1 MIEHNFKKKFGQNFL
16 QDKNIIRKIVDVAS
30 PTDKDLI
37 LEIGPGSGALTEVL
51 TERAR
56 TISYEIDTELKGIL
70 DEKFG
75 KNDNSTI
82 IYDDFLN
89 RNVKKDIEN
98 YKYEKLYVIANL
110 PYYITTPIIEKIIN
124 EKLDIE
130 KMVLMVQKEVGDRFT
145 SKEGSK
151 EYSSITVYLNYY
163 FDLKK
168 EFIVTKNAFYPRPNV
183 DSMIISL
190 SKKKEYIKPHNE
202 EQFLKLVRDSFQFK
216 RKTLK
221 NNLREYNWESIK
233 SYLDENGIKETVR
246 AEELK
251 LSDYIKISDIL

>member
-37 LEIGPGSGALTEVL
+37 IEIGPGSGALTEVL

-56 TISYEIDTELKGIL
+56 TISYEIDTELKDIL

-98 YKYEKLYVIANL
+98 YEYEKLYVIANL

-145 SKEGSK
+145 SKEGTK

-190 SKKKEYIKPHNE
+190 SRKKEYLKPHNE
-202 EQFLKLVRDSFQFK
+202 ELFLKLVRDSFQFK

-221 NNLREYNWESIK
+221 NNLREYNWDSIK

>member
-37 LEIGPGSGALTEVL
+37 IEIGPGSGALTEVL

-56 TISYEIDTELKGIL
+56 TLSYEIDTELKDIL
-70 DEKFG
+70 EEKFG
-75 KNDNSTI
+75 NNDNSTI

-98 YKYEKLYVIANL
+98 YEYEKLYVIANL

-145 SKEGSK
+145 SKEGTK

-190 SKKKEYIKPHNE
+190 SRKKEYLKPHNE
-202 EQFLKLVRDSFQFK
+202 ELFLKLVRDSFQFK

-221 NNLREYNWESIK
+221 NNLREYNWDSIK

>member
-37 LEIGPGSGALTEVL
+37 IEIGPGSGALTKVL

-56 TISYEIDTELKGIL
+56 TISYEIDTELKDIL
-70 DEKFG
+70 EEKFG
-75 KNDNSTI
+75 NNDNSTI

-98 YKYEKLYVIANL
+98 YEYEKLYVIANL

-145 SKEGSK
+145 SKEGTK

-190 SKKKEYIKPHNE
+190 SRKKEYLKPHNE
-202 EQFLKLVRDSFQFK
+202 ELFLKLVRDSFQFK

-221 NNLREYNWESIK
+221 NNLREYNWDRIK

>member
-37 LEIGPGSGALTEVL
+37 IEIGPGSGALTEVL

-56 TISYEIDTELKGIL
+56 TLSYEIDTELKDIL
-70 DEKFG
+70 EEKFG
-75 KNDNSTI
+75 NNDNSTI

-98 YKYEKLYVIANL
+98 YEYEKLYVIANL

-145 SKEGSK
+145 SKEGTK

-190 SKKKEYIKPHNE
+190 SRKKEYLKPHNE
-202 EQFLKLVRDSFQFK
+202 ELFLKLVRDSFQFK

-221 NNLREYNWESIK
+221 NNLREYNWDSIK
-233 SYLDENGIKETVR
+233 TYLDENGIKETVR

-251 LSDYIKISDIL
+251 ISDYIKISDIL

>member
-37 LEIGPGSGALTEVL
+37 IEIGPGSGALTEVL
-51 TERAR
+51 TERAK
-56 TISYEIDTELKGIL
+56 TISYEIDTELKDIL
-70 DEKFG
+70 EEKFG
-75 KNDNSTI
+75 NNDNSTI

-98 YKYEKLYVIANL
+98 YEYEKLYVIANL

-145 SKEGSK
+145 SKEGTK

-190 SKKKEYIKPHNE
+190 SRKKEYLKPHNE
-202 EQFLKLVRDSFQFK
+202 ELFLKLVRDSFQFK

-221 NNLREYNWESIK
+221 NNLREYNWDSIK

>member
-37 LEIGPGSGALTEVL
+37 IEIGPGSGALTEVL

-56 TISYEIDTELKGIL
+56 TISYEIDTELKDIL